1 MNAVARDR
9 AGQRKRMGRNKE
21 SEAPTGGPR
30 LSATRK
36 KKKRRR
42 ERWAVAGEAKVG

>member
-1 MNAVARDR
+1 MIAAARDR
-9 AGQRKRMGRNKE
+9 AGQRKRKGRKE
-21 SEAPTGGPR
+21 REAPTGGPR

-36 KKKRRR
+36 KMKRRR